1 MSRAKNPNREKAE
14 LLYIESGG
22 KIPLVE
28 IANTLDIPEG
38 TVRSWKNRYKWD
50 SLLNSED
57 DATLQKEKRNVAKKK
72 NKGGAPKGNKNA
84 VGNKGGGA
92 PKGNKNRV
100 VTGEFE
106 TIFFDSLSEEE
117 SALIEAVDIDKYNLI
132 KHELQLL
139 TVREYRMMKKIEK
152 IKTSTK
158 GLNIKDVTKRKLESK
173 NVPYVSDAD
182 LDVSE
187 KEASEGKKYK
197 HIEEETITHTIS
209 DFELLYKLEEALT
222 RIQARKIVCINLLAK
237 MEESAERL
245 KLEKERLNKDSGG
258 DGNIDELMNSIDAAR
273 NQRRQRGDS

>member
-14 LLYIESGG
+14 LMYVESGG

-28 IANTLDIPEG
+28 IASTLGIPEG

-50 SLLNSED
+50 SFLNNKE

-92 PKGNKNRV
+92 PKGNKNRLT
-100 VTGEFE
+100 TGEFE
-106 TIFFDSLSEEE
+106 SIFFSSLSEEE
-117 SALIEAVDIDKYNLI
+117 NALIEAVDIDKYNLL

-173 NVPYVSDAD
+173 NVPYTPDIDIDSSDEE
-182 LDVSE
+182 VPE
-187 KEASEGKKYK
+187 KKKYK
-197 HIEEETITHTIS
+197 YIEEETTTHTIS

-245 KLEKERLNKDSGG
+245 ILEKEKLNRDSGG
-258 DGNIDELMNSIDAAR
+258 DGNIDALMSSIDEAR
-273 NQRRQRGDS
+273 KLREKRGDS

>member
-187 KEASEGKKYK
+187 KETSKDKKYK
-197 HIEEETITHTIS
+197 YIEEETITHTIS

-245 KLEKERLNKDSGG
+245 KLEKEKLNKDSGG
-258 DGNIDELMNSIDAAR
+258 DGNIDALMGSIDTAR
-273 NQRRQRGDS
+273 ELRNQRGDS